1 MSESS
6 SKSPLTPLDIAG
18 KGDNMADMRNAWL
31 AKADTLTEA
40 LPYMRQNAG
49 AVTVIKYGGHAMGD
63 DDAARQFAQDVVLLA
78 QVGMKPVI
86 VHGGGP
92 QIGTMLDR
100 LSIKSEF
107 RDGLR
112 VTDNDTLQVAEMV
125 LAGSIN
131 KQIVSLIQAAGGKAV
146 GICGKDGGMMQVKP
160 LSRKIRNQDSSIEQV
175 SDLGFVG
182 EPTSVDPSLLHV
194 LAKAG
199 FIPVIA
205 PIGMSEDG
213 QSYNVNADTA
223 AGAIAGAIH
232 ARRLL
237 MLTDVAGV
245 LDQDGQLLRRLSA
258 DDAQK
263 MRQDGILK
271 GGMIPKVETCLDAV
285 KAGAQAAVILDGRVP
300 HALLLELFTQLGSGT
315 LIGDL

>member
-1 MSESS
+1 
-6 SKSPLTPLDIAG
+6 
-18 KGDNMADMRNAWL
+18 MADMRNAWL

-245 LDQDGQLLRRLSA
+245 LDQDGQLVRRLSA